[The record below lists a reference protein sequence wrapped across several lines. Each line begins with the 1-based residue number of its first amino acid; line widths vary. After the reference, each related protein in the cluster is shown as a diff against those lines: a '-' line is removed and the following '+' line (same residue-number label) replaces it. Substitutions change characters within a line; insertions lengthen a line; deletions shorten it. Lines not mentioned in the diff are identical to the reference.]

1 MSICCP
7 CCKVSAFCNMSGC
20 CCWGSLWCRKGKF
33 TQRCPAKDTGIDDS
47 YDRYPSLTRRHLN
60 EGGSS
65 CCHQSFVHDEWKNT
79 GDHAERTKCVDIN
92 KEIDQTERMSLSR
105 FMTEGKR
112 QAEDEES
119 SLTDSSGGVTG
130 AGKTLRKGLTFDRVR
145 GRSFLLFGKR
155 ESMEREES
163 VVHPEMEERLA
174 LYRMYGQQLAA
185 TGAAP
190 RTATADYHEDPSEGR
205 LRLLRSALQRRR
217 VRFAEGPNFGLVS
230 PGNVETDRHFRR
242 SNISRRKRSGYRTPH
257 VAVCAVMFLIAILQT
272 TAPVAEAFAAGSASL
287 NTEHTVSI
295 FEDSSSDF
303 GEDGICLN
311 PETCR
316 LSSMAFD
323 TSSVKVADEPTP
335 TPPPYS
341 TNPSGPFCGSFDSP
355 SYDSRY
361 SHFMNYYAP
370 IGYLKDVEEV
380 AARELT
386 RFSGQSYLDYTG
398 SGVYQASQVMGRC
411 ADLLANGYGNA
422 HSRNPSADLTDSR
435 LTESRTMVL
444 RFFNAPP
451 EDFST
456 VFTSGAT
463 GALKM
468 VGEDFPWTSSSKF
481 FYLRVNHNSVLG
493 IREYAA
499 NNKAEFR
506 ALSEREI
513 EEILTNRENDIRLSQ
528 EMRGRDLNTD
538 NRRNNP
544 YCLFAFPA
552 KDNFCGKLYPLEW
565 VDRVHRV
572 GLSDNCEWRVLLDA
586 AAYAPTHTLDMKKWP
601 ADYTAI
607 SFYKMIGYPTG
618 LGVLLLKNNDATLF
632 NKLYW
637 GGGSVVAAT
646 CDTRWCRKKDNPS
659 LRFEDGTVS
668 FLAIAGIKYGFNKLL
683 EIGMDRISAHISA
696 LTVYMAVEL
705 DNLQHLIGSHVVERY
720 GDKKPTG
727 GVIAFNILKPDG
739 DYVNFGQVE
748 MQSSEVGIHLRTGCF
763 CNPGACQDYLGL
775 TAADIEEA
783 SSSRES
789 CSDPVSN
796 QRRKILGAVRVSV
809 GYLSTFEDVD
819 RFLQFVRQTYV
830 M

>member
-1 MSICCP
+1 
-7 CCKVSAFCNMSGC
+7 MSGC
-20 CCWGSLWCRKGKF
+20 CCWGSLWSRKGKF
-33 TQRCPAKDTGIDDS
+33 TQTCPATDRGIEDS
-47 YDRYPSLTRRHLN
+47 YDRYPSLRRRHLN

-65 CCHQSFVHDEWKNT
+65 YSHQSFVHDEWKNT
-79 GDHAERTKCVDIN
+79 EDRTERTKCVDLN
-92 KEIDQTERMSLSR
+92 KEVDKTERMSLSR
-105 FMTEGKR
+105 FLTEGDR
-112 QAEDEES
+112 QAEEEES
-119 SLTDSSGGVTG
+119 NRTDSSGGLRG
-130 AGKTLRKGLTFDRVR
+130 GGKTLRKALTFDAIR
-145 GRSFLLFGKR
+145 GRRFLSFGKR
-155 ESMEREES
+155 GCMEREES
-163 VVHPEMEERLA
+163 VVQPEMEERLA

-230 PGNVETDRHFRR
+230 PRNVQTDRHFRR
-242 SNISRRKRSGYRTPH
+242 SNISRRKRSGYTTPH
-257 VAVCAVMFLIAILQT
+257 VAVCAVMFLIAILQSA
-272 TAPVAEAFAAGSASL
+272 APVAEAFVAPSSSL
-287 NTEHTVSI
+287 TTEHTVSI
-295 FEDSSSDF
+295 FEDSSGDF
-303 GEDGICLN
+303 GKDGICLN

-316 LSSMAFD
+316 LSSMTLD
-323 TSSVKVADEPTP
+323 TSPFKGADEPAAPQIYYHTQPTP

-341 TNPSGPFCGSFDSP
+341 TNPSGPFCGSFETSAS

-444 RFFNAPP
+444 RFFNAAP
-451 EDFST
+451 EYFST

-499 NNKAEFR
+499 NNKSEFR
-506 ALSEREI
+506 ALSEMEI
-513 EEILTNRENDIRLSQ
+513 EEILINREHDMKLSQ
-528 EMRGRDLNTD
+528 DMKGRGLKTD
-538 NRRNNP
+538 DRRNNP

-565 VDRVHRV
+565 INRVHRV

-586 AAYAPTHTLDMKKWP
+586 AAYAPTHTLDMQKWP

-696 LTVYMAVEL
+696 LTVYIAIEL
-705 DNLQHLIGSHVVERY
+705 DNLRHLIGSPVVERY

-796 QRRKILGAVRVSV
+796 ERRKTLGAVRVSV
-809 GYLSTFEDVD
+809 GYLSTFKDVD
-819 RFLQFVRQTYV
+819 RFLQFVRQAYV